1 MKQYRSLK
9 VELHS
14 EEVAERLKLL
24 GDASSG
30 LLAAEIERKKV
41 AGEFNQQIKA
51 FKQEIKNICS
61 ARDSGYEDR
70 DVECDIRKNTKKK
83 TMELVRLDDNTVVES
98 RPMEGNEFN
107 ADLFDEPEEKAAS
120 GKKKARKKKVVKK
133 TAKKKAAKKAPG
145 K

>member
-9 VELHS
+9 VQLHS
-14 EEVAERLKLL
+14 DEIAQRLKLL

-30 LLAAEIERKKV
+30 LLAAEIERKAV
-41 AGEFNQQIKA
+41 AGEFNQAIKA

-61 ARDSGYEDR
+61 ARDSGYEER
-70 DVECDIRKNTKKK
+70 DVECDIRKNVKKK
-83 TMELVRLDDNTVVES
+83 TMELIRLDDNSVVES

-107 ADLFDEPEEKAAS
+107 ADLFDEPEKGTAA
-120 GKKKARKKKVVKK
+120 GKKKTVRKSVKK
-133 TAKKKAAKKAPG
+133 AVKKSAKKAKG